1 MARNHDDFRGK
12 IFAYNYETNEMDRI
26 LTKWDDVM
34 YLPELEPYLSDMNVM
49 KITYEQAKDVEEYN
63 LPILSAWLK
72 KTAH

>member
-1 MARNHDDFRGK
+1 
-12 IFAYNYETNEMDRI
+12 
-26 LTKWDDVM
+26 
-34 YLPELEPYLSDMNVM
+34 MNVM